1 MAGAALFGFL
11 TGSGLFFVALILLA
25 LQTLY
30 LGTIEVLARIHFNY
44 RQRHPRIASASVAHK
59 VRNTRIFWLPPV
71 PNVFQSTATVMLLSG
86 AARPFARRRLVG
98 QDGILLPIGNR
109 PNAASLQHSSFA
121 ACRDAGQAGS
131 PSVRLPR
138 VGVMA

>member
-59 VRNTRIFWLPPV
+59 VRNTRIFW
-71 PNVFQSTATVMLLSG
+71 STW
-86 AARPFARRRLVG
+86 
-98 QDGILLPIGNR
+98 
-109 PNAASLQHSSFA
+109 ASF
-121 ACRDAGQAGS
+121 
-131 PSVRLPR
+131 
-138 VGVMA
+138 MAFIAIYHWIWG